1 MPLQARASTPPR
13 WPRRAPCCLAQG
25 SCRMPGDADLLLEIG
40 CEEIPARML
49 ARALVDLPA
58 LIEARLTA
66 ARLTHRGVR
75 ALGTPRRL
83 AVIVK
88 ALADKQPDLRE
99 DVIGPPVAAAVAPD
113 GTLTKAG
120 LGFASKNGVAPEAL
134 QRKEVPGK
142 KGVYV
147 VASRHVVG
155 QQTRA
160 LLPELLAEVASSLAW
175 PKSMRWGWSETT
187 F

>member
-1 MPLQARASTPPR
+1 M
-13 WPRRAPCCLAQG
+13 PRRWRPRARWRHAPESFL
-25 SCRMPGDADLLLEIG
+25 MPGDADLLLEIG

-49 ARALVDLPA
+49 ARALVELPE
-58 LIEARLTA
+58 LVEARLGA
-66 ARLTHRGVR
+66 ARLTHRGVH

-99 DVIGPPVAAAVAPD
+99 DVVGPPVAAAVAPD

-120 LGFASKNGVAPEAL
+120 VGFATKNGVAPEAL

-142 KGVYV
+142 KGMYV